1 MRFLPRSAGALALT
15 AGLTA
20 ALLAPTGPAAAQGF
34 PETVPL
40 PDASSPEGIS
50 GGPGTT
56 YFAGSRV
63 DGSVVRGDLRTGE
76 HSPLVAGEQG
86 AVAVGML
93 YDDASGLLWV
103 AGGPTGTVT
112 AYDGSTG
119 EEVFAAAFAPAGE
132 RQFLNDVTTTPDAVY
147 VTDSF
152 SPRLVVVELG
162 PGGLPTGDTDV
173 LVLDG
178 FTQPAGFGLNGI
190 RTLPGGDLVV
200 VSSSGGLFRVDPATG
215 ATTELLTAAE
225 LPSGDGLEL
234 RGSTLYVV
242 NAFPDAIGAVRILPT
257 GAELTGTLTDAD
269 LERPTTATLAAG
281 ALWAVNGKFNTPGA
295 TEFEVVRVSL
305 G

>member
-1 MRFLPRSAGALALT
+1 VRPARSLPTLA
-15 AGLTA
+15 ASVGLA
-20 ALLAPTGPAAAQGF
+20 VALLAPASPAAAAGF

-76 HSPLVAGEQG
+76 FSTLVPGQQG

-93 YDDASGLLWV
+93 YDHASGLLWV
-103 AGGPTGTVT
+103 AGGGTGTVT
-112 AYDGSTG
+112 AYDGRTG
-119 EEVFAAAFAPAGE
+119 ERVFQKKFAPAGD
-132 RQFLNDVTTTPDAVY
+132 RQFLNDVTITRDAVY

-152 SPRLVVVELG
+152 SPRLLVVDLG
-162 PGGLPTGDTDV
+162 PGGRPTGAREP
-173 LVLDG
+173 LVLQG

-200 VSSSGGLFRVDPATG
+200 VSSAGGLFRIDRATG
-215 ATTELLTAAE
+215 ATTQLLSAAE

-242 NAFPDAIGAVRILPT
+242 NAFPDAIGVVRITPKRTALI
-257 GAELTGTLTDAD
+257 GTLTDDD
-269 LERPTTATLAAG
+269 LERPTTATFAAG

-295 TEFEVVRVSL
+295 TQFEVVRV
-305 G
+305 GTR